1 MTLSLAWIRKVNKT
15 EELIFASDSRLRNGK
30 AWDGCSKI
38 FTLGRGDC
46 ALSFAGDTQYVYPM
60 LHQVVNAV
68 EMFAK
73 ARSRAMDIG
82 AVRGH
87 IIRVFNDMEHWIHD
101 RPKGKAAKDIPEI
114 TFIFAGYSWVTS
126 EFKVWTIYYKPSA
139 RAFTFHTPPLWHGNH
154 IAIAGDSIQEFKKRL
169 YALFKSRGKSR
180 DDGWD
185 YEPFEVLRDMI
196 REGFDPAIGGPPSIL
211 KVYKHMNTMPY
222 SVMWPN
228 AASGKATILG
238 RPLLDYET
246 TSYLRFD
253 PDTLQTIEGA

>member
-1 MTLSLAWIRKVNKT
+1 M
-15 EELIFASDSRLRNGK
+15 
-30 AWDGCSKI
+30 
-38 FTLGRGDC
+38 
-46 ALSFAGDTQYVYPM
+46 SFAGDTQYAYPM

-68 EMFAK
+68 DMFPK

-82 AVRGH
+82 ALRGH
-87 IIRVFNDMEHWIHD
+87 MIRVFNDMEHWIHD

-126 EFKVWTIYYKPSA
+126 EFKLWMIYYKPSVN
-139 RAFTFHTPPLWHGNH
+139 AFTYHTPPLCQGNR
-154 IAIAGDSIQEFKKRL
+154 IAIAGDSIQEFKRRL
-169 YALFKSRGKSR
+169 HILLKKKGKKKG
-180 DDGWD
+180 DGWD

-196 REGFDPAIGGPPSIL
+196 RDGCDTAIGGPPALL

-222 SVMWPN
+222 SVMWPDT
-228 AASGKATILG
+228 ASGKATILG

-253 PDTLQTIEGA
+253 PDTLQTIGDA